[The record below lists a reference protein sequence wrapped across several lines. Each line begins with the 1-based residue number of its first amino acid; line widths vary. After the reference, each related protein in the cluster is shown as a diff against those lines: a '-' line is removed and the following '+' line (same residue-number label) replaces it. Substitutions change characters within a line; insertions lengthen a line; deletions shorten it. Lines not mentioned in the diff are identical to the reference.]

1 LLYCQSPYM
10 VWAIGGEPITL
21 PENVGIPI
29 GEDAETSYFLF
40 EIHYDNPELLKG
52 RLDSSGLRLYVSK
65 NLRKYDADIA
75 TIGSVTDFRLL
86 IPPRQELT
94 VAGHCHPSCYQDKI
108 TAEGIHIFAALLH
121 GHNIAK
127 KIRVRHFR
135 GDTEFEPIIKENN
148 FDFNLQ
154 DFQQVGPGERTVLSG
169 DHLTVECT
177 FISLKRENATLGG
190 YTLGEHEQC
199 LAYLLYYPRM
209 KGSRPCLSGLTPS
222 TVLSISGVEEIEGY
236 KVGADPIIKSP
247 KKYAGQSLTK
257 YLTTKLDWD
266 DDLIKESQYLIRYGR
281 QHAQCYSNKVEGS
294 GEDVPELVGYPTPLT
309 NPFVERKLKC
319 KRNHEIPT
327 I

>member
-1 LLYCQSPYM
+1 
-10 VWAIGGEPITL
+10 
-21 PENVGIPI
+21 
-29 GEDAETSYFLF
+29 
-40 EIHYDNPELLKG
+40 
-52 RLDSSGLRLYVSK
+52 
-65 NLRKYDADIA
+65 
-75 TIGSVTDFRLL
+75 
-86 IPPRQELT
+86 
-94 VAGHCHPSCYQDKI
+94 
-108 TAEGIHIFAALLH
+108 
-121 GHNIAK
+121 
-127 KIRVRHFR
+127 
-135 GDTEFEPIIKENN
+135 
-148 FDFNLQ
+148 
-154 DFQQVGPGERTVLSG
+154 
-169 DHLTVECT
+169 LTVECT